1 MRLLILRQ
9 VREGRIIFM
18 LRQEWKKL
26 FSNKILL
33 VVTAAVIIIPAIYTT
48 LFLGSMWD
56 PYGNV
61 GKLPVAVVNH
71 DRPAVLDGRTL
82 HIGKDL
88 AEELKGNDSLD
99 FCFPSEEDAEKG
111 LETGRYYMVITI
123 PEDFSENAA
132 ALTAPSPE
140 KMVLQ
145 FKTNPGTN
153 YIASKMGE
161 TAMKELKNSI
171 REEVTRSYAQVMID
185 KAAEAADGVAQA
197 VDGIQN
203 LDTGASSLAGGIAE
217 AGEGGGKLASGTAA
231 ADESMV
237 SLSKGLSVLEEK
249 TSGLP
254 AAASALDEG
263 AGALTDGAQSISQG
277 LDTLSSGVSDLQ
289 EGADALSAGLNAV
302 TGEEGARSAQL
313 RSGAAALRDALGA
326 IVSAMSAGDSRSAAT
341 ADSSAAAAADSG
353 SGDTADIGPADIT
366 VNIPGDLSGLIAELS
381 ALQQQAAALSQGIDA
396 YTAGADTA
404 ADAGLQLAAGVTQ
417 LRAGVDSLKS
427 GMSDLNGGMISL
439 RSGTSGLA
447 ESAPALTEGITQAAS
462 GAEQIQQQ
470 GTLALRRGAA
480 DLDNGLGRLGEG
492 AADLKNGTSLLAS
505 EAARISSE
513 TEVFSDGSREQRDEI
528 VDMFAAPLEIEEEQV
543 TYVADNG
550 HAMAPYMM
558 SVGLW
563 VGCIAFCLMYPLTSC
578 PGKPG
583 SGVKW
588 WLSKASVLAVTAVLQ
603 AAVMLGALA
612 FFDGFEPERAAL
624 TALTACTASVAFMS
638 VMYFFTSLLGRVG
651 SFLMLVFMVVQLAGS
666 AGTYPL
672 EISGSFVPYLH
683 KWVPFTYTVTAFR
696 STISGGEDISGCL
709 FFLLA
714 LTVIFTV
721 LTVLEFRIRAA
732 RIERGDRTL
741 IGWLEAHGLA

>member
-1 MRLLILRQ
+1 
-9 VREGRIIFM
+9 M

-197 VDGIQN
+197 VGGIQN
-203 LDTGASSLAGGIAE
+203 LDAGASSLAGGIAE
-217 AGEGGGKLASGTAA
+217 AGEGGEKLASGTAA

-289 EGADALSAGLNAV
+289 EGADTLSAGLNAV

-326 IVSAMSAGDSRSAAT
+326 IVSTMSAGDSRSAAT

-366 VNIPGDLSGLIAELS
+366 VSIPGDLSGLIAELS
-381 ALQQQAAALSQGIDA
+381 AVQQQAAALSQGIDA
-396 YTAGADTA
+396 YTAGADAA

-417 LRAGVDSLKS
+417 LRSGVDSLKS

-439 RSGTSGLA
+439 RSGTSSLA
-447 ESAPALTEGITQAAS
+447 ESAPALTEGITQAAG

-603 AAVMLGALA
+603 AVVMLGALA

-714 LTVIFTV
+714 LTVVFTV

>member
-1 MRLLILRQ
+1 M
-9 VREGRIIFM
+9 IFM

-26 FSNKILL
+26 FSNRILL

-185 KAAEAADGVAQA
+185 KVAEAADGVAQA

-217 AGEGGGKLASGTAA
+217 AGEGGEKLASGTAA

-277 LDTLSSGVSDLQ
+277 LDTLSTGVSDLQ

-302 TGEEGARSAQL
+302 TGEGGAQSAQL

-326 IVSAMSAGDSRSAAT
+326 IISTMPT
-341 ADSSAAAAADSG
+341 ADS
-353 SGDTADIGPADIT
+353 GPADIP
-366 VNIPGDLSGLIAELS
+366 VELSDLAAELS

-417 LRAGVDSLKS
+417 LQAGVDSLRS
-427 GMSDLNGGMISL
+427 GMSDLNSGIISL
-439 RSGTSGLA
+439 RSGTSSLA
-447 ESAPALTEGITQAAS
+447 ESAPALTEGITQAAG

-470 GTLALRRGAA
+470 GTLALRLGAA
-480 DLDNGLGRLGEG
+480 DLDNGLGQLGEG

-513 TEVFSDGSREQRDEI
+513 TEIFSDGSREQREEI

-624 TALTACTASVAFMS
+624 TALTACAASVAFMS

-714 LTVIFTV
+714 LTVVFTV

>member
-1 MRLLILRQ
+1 M
-9 VREGRIIFM
+9 IFM

-71 DRPAVLDGRTL
+71 DRPAVLDGRAL

-197 VDGIQN
+197 VGGIQN
-203 LDTGASSLAGGIAE
+203 LDAGASSLAGGIAE

-289 EGADALSAGLNAV
+289 EGADTLSAGLNAV

-381 ALQQQAAALSQGIDA
+381 AVQQQAAALAQGIDA
-396 YTAGADTA
+396 YTAGADAA

-439 RSGTSGLA
+439 RSGTSSLA

-603 AAVMLGALA
+603 AVVMLGALA

>member
-1 MRLLILRQ
+1 
-9 VREGRIIFM
+9 M

-26 FSNKILL
+26 FSNRILL

-217 AGEGGGKLASGTAA
+217 AGEGGEKLASGTAA

-277 LDTLSSGVSDLQ
+277 LDTLSIGVSDLQ

-302 TGEEGARSAQL
+302 TGEGGAQSAQL

-326 IVSAMSAGDSRSAAT
+326 IISTMPT
-341 ADSSAAAAADSG
+341 ADS
-353 SGDTADIGPADIT
+353 GPADIT
-366 VNIPGDLSGLIAELS
+366 GDLSGLAAELS

-417 LRAGVDSLKS
+417 LQAGVDSLRS
-427 GMSDLNGGMISL
+427 GMSDLNSGIISL
-439 RSGTSGLA
+439 RSGTSSLV
-447 ESAPALTEGITQAAS
+447 ESAPALTEGITQAAG

-470 GTLALRRGAA
+470 GTLALRLGAA
-480 DLDNGLGRLGEG
+480 DLDNGLGQLGEG

-513 TEVFSDGSREQRDEI
+513 TEIFSDGSREQREEI

-624 TALTACTASVAFMS
+624 TALTACAASVAFMS

-714 LTVIFTV
+714 LTVVFTV

>member
-1 MRLLILRQ
+1 
-9 VREGRIIFM
+9 M

-26 FSNKILL
+26 FSNRILL

-88 AEELKGNDSLD
+88 AEELKRNDSLD

-153 YIASKMGE
+153 YIVSKMGE

-217 AGEGGGKLASGTAA
+217 AGEGGEKLASGTAA

-277 LDTLSSGVSDLQ
+277 LDTLSIGVSDLQ

-302 TGEEGARSAQL
+302 TGEGGAQSAQL

-326 IVSAMSAGDSRSAAT
+326 IISAMPAGDNSAGN
-341 ADSSAAAAADSG
+341 SSAADSG
-353 SGDTADIGPADIT
+353 SGDTADT
-366 VNIPGDLSGLIAELS
+366 PGNLSDLTAELS

-396 YTAGADTA
+396 YTAGADAA

-417 LRAGVDSLKS
+417 LQVGVDSLKS
-427 GMSDLNGGMISL
+427 GMSDLNGGIISL
-439 RSGTSGLA
+439 RSGTSSLA

-470 GTLALRRGAA
+470 GTLALRLGAA
-480 DLDNGLGRLGEG
+480 DLDNGLGQLGEG

-513 TEVFSDGSREQRDEI
+513 TEIFSDGSREQREET

-603 AAVMLGALA
+603 AVVMLGALA

-714 LTVIFTV
+714 LTVVFTV

-732 RIERGDRTL
+732 RIGRGDRTL

>member
-1 MRLLILRQ
+1 
-9 VREGRIIFM
+9 M

-203 LDTGASSLAGGIAE
+203 LDAGASSLAGGIAE
-217 AGEGGGKLASGTAA
+217 AGEGGEKLASGTAA

-289 EGADALSAGLNAV
+289 EGADTLSAGLNAV

-326 IVSAMSAGDSRSAAT
+326 IVSAMPTGDSRSAAT

-366 VNIPGDLSGLIAELS
+366 VSIPGDLSGLIAELS
-381 ALQQQAAALSQGIDA
+381 AVQQQAAALSQGIDA
-396 YTAGADTA
+396 YTAGADAA

-427 GMSDLNGGMISL
+427 GMSDLNGGIISL
-439 RSGTSGLA
+439 RSGTSSLA
-447 ESAPALTEGITQAAS
+447 ESAPALTEGITQAAG

-528 VDMFAAPLEIEEEQV
+528 VDMFAAPLEIEEEQI
-543 TYVADNG
+543 TYVTDNG

-583 SGVKW
+583 AGVKW

-624 TALTACTASVAFMS
+624 TALTACAASVAFMS

-709 FFLLA
+709 CFLLA
-714 LTVIFTV
+714 LTVVFTV

>member
-1 MRLLILRQ
+1 
-9 VREGRIIFM
+9 M

-26 FSNKILL
+26 FSNRILL

-217 AGEGGGKLASGTAA
+217 AGEGGEKLASGTAA

-277 LDTLSSGVSDLQ
+277 LDTLSIGVSDLQ

-302 TGEEGARSAQL
+302 TGEGGAQSAQL

-326 IVSAMSAGDSRSAAT
+326 IISTMPT
-341 ADSSAAAAADSG
+341 ADS
-353 SGDTADIGPADIT
+353 GPADIT
-366 VNIPGDLSGLIAELS
+366 GDLSGLAAELS

-417 LRAGVDSLKS
+417 LQAGVDSLRS
-427 GMSDLNGGMISL
+427 GMSDLNSGIISL
-439 RSGTSGLA
+439 RSGTSSLA
-447 ESAPALTEGITQAAS
+447 ESAPALTEGITQAAG

-470 GTLALRRGAA
+470 GTLALRLGAA
-480 DLDNGLGRLGEG
+480 DLDNGLGQLGEG

-513 TEVFSDGSREQRDEI
+513 TEIFSDGSREQREEI

-583 SGVKW
+583 FGVKW

-714 LTVIFTV
+714 LTVVFTV

>member
-1 MRLLILRQ
+1 M
-9 VREGRIIFM
+9 IFM

-26 FSNKILL
+26 FSNRILL

-217 AGEGGGKLASGTAA
+217 AGEGGEKLASGTAA

-277 LDTLSSGVSDLQ
+277 LDTLSIGVSDLQ

-302 TGEEGARSAQL
+302 TGEGGAQSAQL

-326 IVSAMSAGDSRSAAT
+326 IISTMPT
-341 ADSSAAAAADSG
+341 ADS
-353 SGDTADIGPADIT
+353 GPADIT
-366 VNIPGDLSGLIAELS
+366 GDLSGLAAELS

-417 LRAGVDSLKS
+417 LQAGVDSLRS
-427 GMSDLNGGMISL
+427 GMSDLNSGILSL
-439 RSGTSGLA
+439 RSGTSSLA
-447 ESAPALTEGITQAAS
+447 ESAPALTEGITQAAG

-470 GTLALRRGAA
+470 GTLALRLGAA
-480 DLDNGLGRLGEG
+480 DLDNGLGQLGEG

-513 TEVFSDGSREQRDEI
+513 TEIFSDGSREQREEI

-624 TALTACTASVAFMS
+624 TALTACAASVAFMS

-714 LTVIFTV
+714 LTVVFTV

>member
-1 MRLLILRQ
+1 M
-9 VREGRIIFM
+9 IFM

-26 FSNKILL
+26 FSNRILL

-203 LDTGASSLAGGIAE
+203 LDAGASSLAGGIAE
-217 AGEGGGKLASGTAA
+217 AGEGGEKLASGTAA

-277 LDTLSSGVSDLQ
+277 LDTLSTGVSDLQ

-302 TGEEGARSAQL
+302 TGEEGAQSAQL

-326 IVSAMSAGDSRSAAT
+326 IISTMPT
-341 ADSSAAAAADSG
+341 ADS
-353 SGDTADIGPADIT
+353 GPADIP
-366 VNIPGDLSGLIAELS
+366 VDLSGLAAELS

-417 LRAGVDSLKS
+417 LQAGVDSLRS
-427 GMSDLNGGMISL
+427 GMSDLNSGIISL
-439 RSGTSGLA
+439 RSGTSSLA
-447 ESAPALTEGITQAAS
+447 ESAPALTEGITQAAG

-470 GTLALRRGAA
+470 GTLALRLGAA
-480 DLDNGLGRLGEG
+480 DLDNGLGQLGEG

-513 TEVFSDGSREQRDEI
+513 TEIFSDGSREQREEI

-624 TALTACTASVAFMS
+624 TALTACAASVAFMS

-714 LTVIFTV
+714 LTVVFTV

-732 RIERGDRTL
+732 RIGRGDRTL

>member
-1 MRLLILRQ
+1 
-9 VREGRIIFM
+9 M

-26 FSNKILL
+26 FSNRILL

-161 TAMKELKNSI
+161 SAMKELKNSI

-217 AGEGGGKLASGTAA
+217 AGEGGEKLASGTAA

-277 LDTLSSGVSDLQ
+277 LDTLSTGVSDLQ

-302 TGEEGARSAQL
+302 TGEGGAQSAQL

-326 IVSAMSAGDSRSAAT
+326 IISAMPAGDNSAGN
-341 ADSSAAAAADSG
+341 SSAADSG
-353 SGDTADIGPADIT
+353 SGDTADT
-366 VNIPGDLSGLIAELS
+366 PGDLSDLTAELS

-417 LRAGVDSLKS
+417 LQAGVDSLRS
-427 GMSDLNGGMISL
+427 GMSDLNSGIISL
-439 RSGTSGLA
+439 RSGTSSLA
-447 ESAPALTEGITQAAS
+447 ESAPALTEGITQAAG

-470 GTLALRRGAA
+470 GTLALRLGAA
-480 DLDNGLGRLGEG
+480 DLDNGLGQLGEG

-513 TEVFSDGSREQRDEI
+513 TEIFSDGSREQREEI

-624 TALTACTASVAFMS
+624 TALTACAASVAFMS

-714 LTVIFTV
+714 LTVVFTV

>member
-1 MRLLILRQ
+1 M
-9 VREGRIIFM
+9 IFM

-26 FSNKILL
+26 FSNRILL

-217 AGEGGGKLASGTAA
+217 AGEGGEKLASGTAA

-277 LDTLSSGVSDLQ
+277 LDTLSIGVSDLQ

-302 TGEEGARSAQL
+302 TGEGGAQSAQL

-326 IVSAMSAGDSRSAAT
+326 IISTMPT
-341 ADSSAAAAADSG
+341 ADS
-353 SGDTADIGPADIT
+353 GPADIT
-366 VNIPGDLSGLIAELS
+366 GDLSGLAAELS

-417 LRAGVDSLKS
+417 LQAGVDSLRS
-427 GMSDLNGGMISL
+427 GMSDLNSGIISL
-439 RSGTSGLA
+439 RSGTSSLA
-447 ESAPALTEGITQAAS
+447 ESAPALTEGITQAAG

-470 GTLALRRGAA
+470 GTLALRLGAA
-480 DLDNGLGRLGEG
+480 DLDNGLGQLGEG

-513 TEVFSDGSREQRDEI
+513 TEIFSDGSREQREEI

-603 AAVMLGALA
+603 AVVMLGALA

-714 LTVIFTV
+714 LTVVFTV

-732 RIERGDRTL
+732 RIGRGDRTL

>member
-1 MRLLILRQ
+1 
-9 VREGRIIFM
+9 M

-26 FSNKILL
+26 FSNRILL

-217 AGEGGGKLASGTAA
+217 AGEGGEKLASGTAA

-277 LDTLSSGVSDLQ
+277 LDTLSTGVSDLQ

-302 TGEEGARSAQL
+302 TGEGGAQSAQL

-326 IVSAMSAGDSRSAAT
+326 IISTMPT
-341 ADSSAAAAADSG
+341 ADS
-353 SGDTADIGPADIT
+353 GPADIP
-366 VNIPGDLSGLIAELS
+366 VELSDLAAELS

-417 LRAGVDSLKS
+417 LQAGVDSLRS
-427 GMSDLNGGMISL
+427 GMSDLNSGIISL
-439 RSGTSGLA
+439 RSGTSSLA
-447 ESAPALTEGITQAAS
+447 ESAPALTEGITQAAG

-470 GTLALRRGAA
+470 GTLALRLGAA
-480 DLDNGLGRLGEG
+480 DLDNGLGQLGEG

-513 TEVFSDGSREQRDEI
+513 TEIFSDGSREQREEI

-603 AAVMLGALA
+603 AVVMLGALA

-714 LTVIFTV
+714 LTVVFTV

>member
-1 MRLLILRQ
+1 M
-9 VREGRIIFM
+9 IFM

-26 FSNKILL
+26 FSNRILL

-217 AGEGGGKLASGTAA
+217 AGEGGEKLASGTAA

-277 LDTLSSGVSDLQ
+277 LDTLSTGVSDLQ

-302 TGEEGARSAQL
+302 TGEGGAQSAQL

-326 IVSAMSAGDSRSAAT
+326 IISTMPT
-341 ADSSAAAAADSG
+341 ADS
-353 SGDTADIGPADIT
+353 GPADIP
-366 VNIPGDLSGLIAELS
+366 VELSDLAAELS

-417 LRAGVDSLKS
+417 LQAGVDSLRS
-427 GMSDLNGGMISL
+427 GMSDLNSGIISL
-439 RSGTSGLA
+439 RSGTSSLA
-447 ESAPALTEGITQAAS
+447 ESAPALTEGITQAAG

-470 GTLALRRGAA
+470 GTLALRLGAA
-480 DLDNGLGRLGEG
+480 DLDNGLGQLGEG

-513 TEVFSDGSREQRDEI
+513 TEVFSDGSREQREEI

-714 LTVIFTV
+714 LTVVFTV

>member
-1 MRLLILRQ
+1 
-9 VREGRIIFM
+9 M

-26 FSNKILL
+26 FSNRILL

-217 AGEGGGKLASGTAA
+217 AGEGGEKLASGTAA

-277 LDTLSSGVSDLQ
+277 LDTLSTGVSDLQ

-302 TGEEGARSAQL
+302 TGEGGAQSAQL

-326 IVSAMSAGDSRSAAT
+326 IISTMPT
-341 ADSSAAAAADSG
+341 ADS
-353 SGDTADIGPADIT
+353 GPADIT
-366 VNIPGDLSGLIAELS
+366 GDLSGLAAELS

-417 LRAGVDSLKS
+417 LQAGVDSLRS
-427 GMSDLNGGMISL
+427 GMSDLNSGIISL
-439 RSGTSGLA
+439 RSGTSSLA
-447 ESAPALTEGITQAAS
+447 ESAPALTEGITQAAG

-470 GTLALRRGAA
+470 GTLALRLGAA
-480 DLDNGLGRLGEG
+480 VLDNGLGQLGEG

-513 TEVFSDGSREQRDEI
+513 TEIFSDGSREQREEI

-714 LTVIFTV
+714 LTVVFTV

-732 RIERGDRTL
+732 RIGRGDRTL

>member
-1 MRLLILRQ
+1 
-9 VREGRIIFM
+9 M

-26 FSNKILL
+26 FSNRILL

-61 GKLPVAVVNH
+61 GKLPVAVVDH

-185 KAAEAADGVAQA
+185 RAAEAADGVAQA
-197 VDGIQN
+197 VGGIQN
-203 LDTGASSLAGGIAE
+203 LDAGASSLAGGIAE

-302 TGEEGARSAQL
+302 TGEGGAQSAQL

-326 IVSAMSAGDSRSAAT
+326 IVSAMPTGDSRSEAT

-353 SGDTADIGPADIT
+353 SGDTADI
-366 VNIPGDLSGLIAELS
+366 PGNLSDLAAELS

-396 YTAGADTA
+396 YTAGADAA

-427 GMSDLNGGMISL
+427 GMSDLNGGIISL
-439 RSGTSGLA
+439 RSGTSSLA

-513 TEVFSDGSREQRDEI
+513 TAVFSDGSREQRDEI
-528 VDMFAAPLEIEEEQV
+528 VDMFAAPLEIEEEQI
-543 TYVADNG
+543 TYVTDNG

-603 AAVMLGALA
+603 AAVMLGSLA

-624 TALTACTASVAFMS
+624 TALTACAASVAFMS

-714 LTVIFTV
+714 LTVVFTV

>member
-1 MRLLILRQ
+1 
-9 VREGRIIFM
+9 M

-26 FSNKILL
+26 FSNRILL

-217 AGEGGGKLASGTAA
+217 AGEGGEKLASGTAA

-277 LDTLSSGVSDLQ
+277 LDTLSTGVSDLQ

-302 TGEEGARSAQL
+302 TGEGGAQSAQL

-326 IVSAMSAGDSRSAAT
+326 IISTMPT
-341 ADSSAAAAADSG
+341 ADS
-353 SGDTADIGPADIT
+353 GPADIT
-366 VNIPGDLSGLIAELS
+366 GDLSGLAAELS

-417 LRAGVDSLKS
+417 LQAGVDSLRS
-427 GMSDLNGGMISL
+427 GMSDLNSGIISL
-439 RSGTSGLA
+439 RSGTSSLA
-447 ESAPALTEGITQAAS
+447 ESAPALTEGITQAAG

-470 GTLALRRGAA
+470 GTLALRLGAA
-480 DLDNGLGRLGEG
+480 DLDNGLGQLGEG

-513 TEVFSDGSREQRDEI
+513 TEIFSDGSREQREEI
-528 VDMFAAPLEIEEEQV
+528 VDMFAAPLEIEEKQV

-624 TALTACTASVAFMS
+624 TALTACAASVAFMS

-714 LTVIFTV
+714 LTVVFTV

>member
-1 MRLLILRQ
+1 M
-9 VREGRIIFM
+9 IFM

-197 VDGIQN
+197 VGGIQN
-203 LDTGASSLAGGIAE
+203 LDAGASSLAGGIAE
-217 AGEGGGKLASGTAA
+217 AGEGGEKLASGTAA

-289 EGADALSAGLNAV
+289 EGADTLSAGLNAV

-326 IVSAMSAGDSRSAAT
+326 IVSTMSAGDSRSAAT

-366 VNIPGDLSGLIAELS
+366 VSIPGDLSGLIAELS
-381 ALQQQAAALSQGIDA
+381 AVQQQAAALSQGIDA
-396 YTAGADTA
+396 YTAGADAA

-427 GMSDLNGGMISL
+427 GMSDLNGGIISL
-439 RSGTSGLA
+439 RSGTSSLA

-513 TEVFSDGSREQRDEI
+513 TAVFSDGSREQRDET

-603 AAVMLGALA
+603 AVVMLGALA

-709 FFLLA
+709 LFLLA

-732 RIERGDRTL
+732 RIGRGDRTL

>member
-1 MRLLILRQ
+1 
-9 VREGRIIFM
+9 M

-26 FSNKILL
+26 FSNRILL

-61 GKLPVAVVNH
+61 GKLPVAVVDH

-171 REEVTRSYAQVMID
+171 CEEVTRSYAQVMID

-197 VDGIQN
+197 VGGIQN
-203 LDTGASSLAGGIAE
+203 LDAGASSLAGGIAE
-217 AGEGGGKLASGTAA
+217 AGEGGEKLASGTAA

-254 AAASALDEG
+254 TAASALDEG

-289 EGADALSAGLNAV
+289 EGADTLSAGLNAV

-326 IVSAMSAGDSRSAAT
+326 IVSTMSAGDSRSAAT

-366 VNIPGDLSGLIAELS
+366 VSIPGDLSGLIAELS
-381 ALQQQAAALSQGIDA
+381 AVQQQAAALSQGIDA
-396 YTAGADTA
+396 YTAGADAA

-427 GMSDLNGGMISL
+427 GMSDLNGGIISL
-439 RSGTSGLA
+439 RSGTSSLA

-603 AAVMLGALA
+603 AVVMLGALA

-624 TALTACTASVAFMS
+624 TALTACAASVAFMS

-709 FFLLA
+709 LFLLA

-732 RIERGDRTL
+732 RIGRGDRTL

>member
-1 MRLLILRQ
+1 
-9 VREGRIIFM
+9 M

-203 LDTGASSLAGGIAE
+203 LDAGASSLAGGIAE
-217 AGEGGGKLASGTAA
+217 AGEGGEKLASGTAA

-277 LDTLSSGVSDLQ
+277 LDTLSTGVSDLQ
-289 EGADALSAGLNAV
+289 EGTDALSAGLNAV
-302 TGEEGARSAQL
+302 TGEGGARSAQL

-326 IVSAMSAGDSRSAAT
+326 IVSAMPAGDNSAGN
-341 ADSSAAAAADSG
+341 SSPADSG
-353 SGDTADIGPADIT
+353 SGDTADT
-366 VNIPGDLSGLIAELS
+366 PGNLSDLTAELS

-396 YTAGADTA
+396 YTAGADAA

-417 LRAGVDSLKS
+417 LQAGVDSLKS
-427 GMSDLNGGMISL
+427 GMSDLNGGIISL
-439 RSGTSGLA
+439 RSGTSSLA
-447 ESAPALTEGITQAAS
+447 ESAPVLTEGITQAAS

-513 TEVFSDGSREQRDEI
+513 TEFFSDGSREQREET

-603 AAVMLGALA
+603 AVVMLGALA

-714 LTVIFTV
+714 LTVAFTV

-732 RIERGDRTL
+732 RIGRGDRTL